1 MRLRRRSFIAGAGA
15 GVAAATLARPAIAQ
29 PASVLK
35 SVPQANLTSIDPIWT
50 TANITRNYGHMVY
63 DTLYGIDQNF
73 AAQPQMAAGHLV
85 EEDGRRVT
93 ITLRENLLFHDGEPV
108 RAGDAAQSIRRW
120 MARTAY
126 GLKLKDVLDEVSAPD
141 DKRIVLRLKKPFPM
155 LFQGLGQ
162 VSGACFIM
170 PERVANTDPFKQID
184 DTTGSGPFVFIK
196 SEYNTG
202 SRMAFARNAKYVPVA
217 SGEPSLIAGPK
228 RVFFD
233 RVEWLIIPD
242 AATAAAALQRG
253 EIDWFEQPPP
263 EIQELLARNRD
274 ISIELIDKLP
284 LGAVMRLNHLHPP
297 FNDKKT
303 RQAILPAIVQA
314 DYMSAVVGT
323 DPANYRADVGVFTP
337 DTPLVNNAGMEALT
351 SPRSIERA
359 KALLKEA
366 GYTNQ
371 TMRLIGPTDILA
383 PAALTQVAA
392 DMFRRLGMNM
402 DFALSDWGTVIQRR
416 TSREPVEKGGW
427 SVLCTASSSF
437 DQADPAAH
445 SMIRGN
451 GLAGWPGWPTI
462 PKLEELRNAWFDA
475 PTLDQ
480 QKAIAAEIQR
490 VALDEV
496 SYIPLG
502 CYYGK
507 TALRRNLSGRV
518 PGLML
523 SWNLRRT

>member
-1 MRLRRRSFIAGAGA
+1 MNLRRRSLLAAAGASA
-15 GVAAATLARPAIAQ
+15 LARPAIAQ
-29 PASVLK
+29 PARVLK

-63 DTLYGIDQNF
+63 DTLYGIDQSL
-73 AAQPQMAAGHLV
+73 APQPQMAAGHLV
-85 EEDGRRVT
+85 EDDGKRVT
-93 ITLRENLLFHDGEPV
+93 ITLRENLRFHDGEPV
-108 RAGDAAQSIRRW
+108 RAADAAQSVRRW
-120 MARTAY
+120 MQRTAY
-126 GLKLKDVLDEVSAPD
+126 GLKLRDVLDEVAAAD
-141 DKRIVLRLKKPFPM
+141 DRRIVFRLKKPFP
-155 LFQGLGQ
+155 LLTQALGQ

-170 PERVANTDPFKQID
+170 PERVAQTDPFKQID
-184 DTTGSGPFVFIK
+184 DPTGSGPFTFIK

-202 SRMAFARNAKYVPVA
+202 SRMAFARNERYVPVA
-217 SGEPSLIAGPK
+217 TGTPSLIAGPK
-228 RVFFD
+228 HVHFD
-233 RVEWLIIPD
+233 RVEWHIITD

-274 ISIELIDKLP
+274 IAIELIDELP

-297 FNDKKT
+297 FDNKKI
-303 RQAILPAIVQA
+303 RQALLPAIVQE

-323 DPANYRADVGVFTP
+323 DPANYRAGVGVFTP
-337 DTPLVNNAGMEALT
+337 GTPLVNTTGMEALL

-359 KALLKEA
+359 RTLLREA

-371 TMRLIGPTDILA
+371 LMRLIGPTDILA

-451 GLAGWPGWPTI
+451 GTAGWPGWPTI
-462 PKLEELRNAWFDA
+462 PELERLRDAWFDA
-475 PTLDQ
+475 PTLEDQ
-480 QKAIAAEIQR
+480 KRIAAEIQR

-502 CYYGK
+502 SYFGK
-507 TALRRNLSGRV
+507 TALRKNLTGRV

-523 SWNLRRT
+523 SWNLRRV